1 MVGSPKLV
9 LLSAQQRGTSFE
21 LENDLYTIGRSEEQD
36 IVIKD
41 PTISTYHCDLIKK
54 GDTYVIRDNNST
66 NGTRV
71 NNIPVEEQEL
81 KGSDILQLGGIEIL
95 FDNNDNVS
103 TVMKTQTNIDI
114 NNTDIGV
121 TTIKTMEEGD
131 GKVINKGKDKL
142 QFLILG
148 IIVLLV
154 IALLAFLIILL
165 MKLMGH

>member
-21 LENDLYTIGRSEEQD
+21 LENDVYTIGRSETQD

-41 PTISTYHCDLIKK
+41 PTISTYHCDLVKK
-54 GDTYVIRDNNST
+54 GDTYVIKDNNST

-71 NNIPVEEQEL
+71 NNVPVEEQEL
-81 KGSDILQLGGIEIL
+81 KGSDIIQLGGVEIL
-95 FDNNDNVS
+95 FDNNNNVS

-121 TTIKTMEEGD
+121 TTIKTMEQEES
-131 GKVINKGKDKL
+131 KVVNKSKDKIQL
-142 QFLILG
+142 LMIG
-148 IIVLLV
+148 AIVVLV
-154 IALLAFLIILL
+154 IILL
-165 MKLMGH
+165 AILITLLTKFMN

>member
-54 GDTYVIRDNNST
+54 GDTYIVRDNNST

-71 NNIPVEEQEL
+71 NNVPVEEQEL
-81 KGSDILQLGGIEIL
+81 KGSDILQVGGIEIL
-95 FDNNDNVS
+95 FDNSSSMS

-114 NNTDIGV
+114 SNSDIGV
-121 TTIKTMEEGD
+121 TTIKTMEGGEG
-131 GKVINKGKDKL
+131 KIVNKNKDKL

-148 IIVLLV
+148 VIIALV
-154 IALLAFLIILL
+154 IALLAFLVILL
-165 MKLMGH
+165 MKLMK